1 MVFAQTRIAQS
12 HVPAYILNMHT
23 QRAIF
28 LDRDGVI
35 NVDDGYTHKIEDFQ
49 LIDGAAAA
57 IRRANEAGYIVLVVT
72 NQGGIG
78 LGYYDHDDVDAFHEH
93 MQSTLKAEGAMI
105 ADFAYCPHHPNSP
118 DPTQQTCS
126 CRKPSPQMIQL
137 LAEKHHVDCSGS
149 AMIGDRNSDV
159 EAGHAA
165 GVQAFLFDGE
175 NLDTLMIK
183 VLATLN
189 ASEAAS

>member
-1 MVFAQTRIAQS
+1 MVFTYTCIAQT
-12 HVPAYILNMHT
+12 HVPAYILDMHK

-35 NVDDGYTHKIEDFQ
+35 NVDGGYTHRIEDFQ

-78 LGYYDHDDVDAFHEH
+78 LGYYDHEDVDAFHAH
-93 MQSTLKAEGAMI
+93 MKTVLEAEGAVI
-105 ADFAYCPHHPNSP
+105 SDFAYCPHHPKSP
-118 DPTQQTCS
+118 DPAQRECA
-126 CRKPSPQMIQL
+126 CRKPSPEMIL
-137 LAEKHHVDCSGS
+137 FLAEKHHVDCSAS
-149 AMIGDRNSDV
+149 SMIGDRNSDV

-165 GVQAFLFDGE
+165 GMQAFLFDGN
-175 NLDTLMIK
+175 NLDTLMIN

-189 ASEAAS
+189 TNEAAS